1 MPVQCN
7 TSEKRE
13 QNSKQIIW
21 SFDNVVK
28 FFQYW
33 LNFIV
38 LTTWLASM
46 NSESLELQLV
56 LGRFPL
62 SFEKSEIR
70 FVFQLFSKVWKTL
83 ELDLWSLGGLP
94 VSFEKSQIRFVI
106 QCFSCIPKNYENY
119 QFFLIFQFSL
129 ICYCQYNGIHQKS
142 DSKIP
147 KRSFCHNIY
156 IVIIPRSSRIDHF
169 FDSQ

>member
-1 MPVQCN
+1 LSNILIFIDLMPVQCN

-119 QFFLIFQFSL
+119 QKLSIFSNIPIFIDLLLPVQWNSSEKR
-129 ICYCQYNGIHQKS
+129 QQN
-142 DSKIP
+142 SK
-147 KRSFCHNIY
+147 K
-156 IVIIPRSSRIDHF
+156 IILS
-169 FDSQ
+169 